1 LSSSREVTPLLRTL
15 FHCRRGG
22 LIRGEYYIIF
32 CNNYFYLFRI
42 EALSTQLKAIGEKGV
57 DITAHAGK
65 ILVNSAD
72 QLSLVANQ
80 NVRVINH
87 DSQ

>member
-1 LSSSREVTPLLRTL
+1 
-15 FHCRRGG
+15 
-22 LIRGEYYIIF
+22 
-32 CNNYFYLFRI
+32 LFRI